1 MQNADTPKMW
11 VEEDIMY
18 DPETGEIIENTPT
31 ELAVV
36 EEIPIPTITE
46 QKELVA
52 SSPVSSESKGLL
64 NSLIEMNSIAQT
76 LELMHNNE
84 TQEQRKVVVTA
95 MCEAFVNE
103 RMRNNIV
110 AEELKRRLLER
121 LIDNVEHLD
130 LETTS
135 RIYTDLHDVS
145 NIDSQ
150 QAVTNI
156 NGGTGGISG
165 NQTGPVFNLNL
176 ATGENSHVTNNTLN
190 ANPQQVGQLKEVV
203 TLNSSI
209 KAWSNIP
216 LPKKKTIDAD
226 FSEK

>member
-11 VEEDIMY
+11 VEEDITY

-36 EEIPIPTITE
+36 EEIPMPTIAE

-156 NGGTGGISG
+156 NGGSGGISG
-165 NQTGPVFNLNL
+165 QGSGINLTINN
-176 ATGENSHVTNNTLN
+176 ATSEGASITTNTLI

>member
-1 MQNADTPKMW
+1 MQNSDTPKMW
-11 VEEDIMY
+11 VEENTMY
-18 DPETGEIIENTPT
+18 NPETGEIIENTPT
-31 ELAVV
+31 DVAIV
-36 EEIPIPTITE
+36 EEVPIPTIAE

-76 LELMHNNE
+76 LELMRNNE
-84 TQEQRKVVVTA
+84 TQEQRKAVVTA

-156 NGGTGGISG
+156 NGGSGGIPG
-165 NQTGPVFNLNL
+165 NQTGTVFNLNL

-190 ANPQQVGQLKEVV
+190 ANPQQVGQLKEVAAMN
-203 TLNSSI
+203 TSI
-209 KAWSNIP
+209 KAWSNVP